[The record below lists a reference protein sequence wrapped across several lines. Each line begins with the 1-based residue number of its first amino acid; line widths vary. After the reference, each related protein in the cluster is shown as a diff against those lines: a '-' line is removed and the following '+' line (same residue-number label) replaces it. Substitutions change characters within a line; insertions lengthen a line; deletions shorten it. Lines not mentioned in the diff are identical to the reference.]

1 MQPLAM
7 FWRILLTIISSR
19 GTTTTP
25 RATESAELES
35 KQQEPCGS
43 DLGTCD
49 PQTPAGHGP
58 VRPHTVTSV
67 RGPAM
72 ETEPI
77 TDAPSR
83 QDIVDAICYMNGT
96 AKVLRRQGYTGIH
109 GQSYT
114 RIHSAIDG
122 LLYDL
127 AAMDL
132 EASNGLNV

>member
-1 MQPLAM
+1 MLWRLLA
-7 FWRILLTIISSR
+7 LIISSR

-35 KQQEPCGS
+35 KQEEPCGS
-43 DLGTCD
+43 GLSTCD

-77 TDAPSR
+77 DDAPTR
-83 QDIVDAICYMNGT
+83 QDLVDAICYMNGT
-96 AKVLRRQGYTGIH
+96 AKMLRRQGYTGIY
-109 GQSYT
+109 GQSYARLHGT
-114 RIHSAIDG
+114 IDG

-132 EASNGLNV
+132 EASIDA